1 MTRGRQREFGA
12 AGEAVPAAC
21 EAVQRVVDAGA
32 VAGDQTACEL
42 RRGASNAG
50 DVVVGQV
57 DVRPVRDV
65 LHRGRGDER
74 RGGRVVQA
82 VRAAQASAR

>member
-1 MTRGRQREFGA
+1 M
-12 AGEAVPAAC
+12 PAAC
-21 EAVQRVVDAGA
+21 ETLQRVVDAGS
-32 VAGDQTACEL
+32 VAGDETACEL
-42 RRGASNAG
+42 RRGASDTG

-57 DVRPVRDV
+57 DVRPVRNV

-82 VRAAQASAR
+82 VRAAQGLLDDERRPGRGDFVGG